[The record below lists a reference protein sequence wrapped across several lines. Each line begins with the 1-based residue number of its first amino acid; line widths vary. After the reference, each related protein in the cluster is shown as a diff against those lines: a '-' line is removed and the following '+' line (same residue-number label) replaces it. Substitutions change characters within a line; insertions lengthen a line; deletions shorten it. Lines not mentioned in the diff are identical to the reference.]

1 MIVSIVPPLHL
12 KELISEFS
20 EHEFIIKEITTKT
33 GSKNA
38 GTKKFTV
45 IL

>member
-1 MIVSIVPPLHL
+1 MFVSIVPPLHL

-20 EHEFIIKEITTKT
+20 EHEFIIKEVTTKT
-33 GSKNA
+33 GKNSE
-38 GTKKFTV
+38 TKKFTV

>member
-1 MIVSIVPPLHL
+1 MFVSIVPPLHL

-20 EHEFIIKEITTKT
+20 EYEFIIKEVTTKT
-33 GSKNA
+33 GKNS
-38 GTKKFTV
+38 GTKKYTV